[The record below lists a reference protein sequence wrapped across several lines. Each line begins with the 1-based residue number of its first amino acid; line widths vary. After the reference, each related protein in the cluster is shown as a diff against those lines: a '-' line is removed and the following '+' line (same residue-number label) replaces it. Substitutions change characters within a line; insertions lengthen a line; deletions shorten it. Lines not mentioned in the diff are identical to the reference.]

1 MNRIRNLLVANS
13 DKLHHIVIAQYKR
26 ADYSIGEEEN
36 FHWAIVVLEK
46 IAVGEEFKGPCYQV
60 FDRHY
65 NDERGIQWNLFNKPV
80 SLDKTEKS
88 LGGIS
93 IGTIKRKD
101 LDELDQILSN
111 HLPVVK
117 FAGWNCRDWV
127 MEAIG
132 LMKAKGWIPH
142 EITEQA
148 ILLPALRA
156 ASAASHEAKRPRIVL
171 LEGGTTD
178 TWRFGVNCASSSQ
191 AQILE
196 S

>member
-1 MNRIRNLLVANS
+1 MNRIRNLLVANN
-13 DKLHHIVIAQYKR
+13 DKLNHIVIAQYKR
-26 ADYSIGEEEN
+26 AEYSVGAEEN
-36 FHWAIVVLEK
+36 FHWAIIVLEK
-46 IAVGEEFKGPCYQV
+46 IGAGDGFEGPCYQV

-65 NDERGIQWNLFNKPV
+65 NDERGIQWILFNKAV
-80 SLDKTEKS
+80 SLDRTEKT

-101 LDELDQILSN
+101 LEELDQILSN

-132 LMKAKGWIPH
+132 LLRAKGWIPH

-148 ILLPALRA
+148 TLLPALRE
-156 ASAASHEAKRPRIVL
+156 ASAISDARQRPIIVPFDA
-171 LEGGTTD
+171 GTETR
-178 TWRFGVNCASSSQ
+178 RFGVSCSSASQ